1 MNNEENLI
9 KYYNK
14 FNEDKRLERRHGI
27 VEFTITIEYIE
38 KYLKKYKN
46 PKILDVGAGCGKYS
60 LYLYNKGYD
69 VSALDLVKHNLKVI
83 EKKNSNIKTYLGNAL
98 DLSRFKDNSFDIV
111 LLFGPL
117 YHLISF
123 KEKLQTLLEAKRILK
138 DNGLIFISY
147 CMNEFPI
154 IKHGFI
160 DNNIIECINNN
171 QIDKDFKILSKK
183 DDLYSYVRLDDI
195 KKLTKKANL
204 KQIELISQD
213 SLTDYIR
220 PVINKMDENTF
231 NLYLNYVRKIC
242 KKEELLGYSSHV
254 LSILKKN

>member
-38 KYLKKYKN
+38 KYLKKYNN

-60 LYLYNKGYD
+60 LYLYNKGYN
-69 VSALDLVKHNLKVI
+69 VTAVDLIKHNLKVI

-98 DLSRFKDNSFDIV
+98 NLSKLKDKSFDII

-123 KEKLQTLLEAKRILK
+123 EEKLQALHEAKRILK
-138 DNGLIFISY
+138 NDGIIFISY

-160 DNNIIECINNN
+160 DNNIINCINDN
-171 QIDKDFKILSKK
+171 QVDKDFKVISKK

-204 KQIELISQD
+204 KQIKLISQD
-213 SLTDYIR
+213 LLTDYIR
-220 PVINKMDENTF
+220 PIINKMDEDIF
-231 NLYLNYVRKIC
+231 NIYLNYVRKTC
-242 KKEELLGYSSHV
+242 EKKELLGYSSHV
-254 LSILKKN
+254 LGILTKN